1 MTDLSLT
8 QAPAADPAQPSA
20 AEGRKAYTPPQLT
33 LLSARETES
42 GSVRSTAETIFAR
55 VS

>member
-1 MTDLSLT
+1 MTDLSHT
-8 QAPAADPAQPSA
+8 QAPAADQTQPSA

-42 GSVRSTAETIFAR
+42 GTPSPMPESSIY